1 MPGDLPEFALLGGI
15 ILWKVITDKYTPLLT
30 SSVMHTCRIYMDRER
45 LNGSVRAC
53 LIDRQP
59 NLAAQLKELK
69 ANLAAEQR
77 AVSEQH
83 YLVFRMLLSY
93 TQGAWLLCHSFPY
106 HCDCI
111 AFLNGLE
118 GL

>member
-1 MPGDLPEFALLGGI
+1 ME
-15 ILWKVITDKYTPLLT
+15 
-30 SSVMHTCRIYMDRER
+30 RER
-45 LNGSVRAC
+45 LNGSVRSC
-53 LIDRQP
+53 LTEGRP
-59 NLAAQLKELK
+59 NLATQLKALK

-111 AFLNGLE
+111 AFFNGLE
-118 GL
+118 GA

>member
-1 MPGDLPEFALLGGI
+1 MPSFALLDPAEGDGRHSYASA
-15 ILWKVITDKYTPLLT
+15 DKLSLNQT
-30 SSVMHTCRIYMDRER
+30 MHTCRIYMDRKQ
-45 LNGSVRAC
+45 LNQSVRAC
-53 LIDRQP
+53 LIEGQP
-59 NLAAQLKELK
+59 NLAAQLKALK